1 VHFFG
6 DRIIA
11 ARLQLEDMVG
21 KPLIIVLVSAY
32 APHSGSTLEEKE
44 AFAGNLQACIN
55 ICGPDE
61 ILIMGIDANA
71 SLGTRSAHDK
81 QGAGRDRVR
90 GTHGIKDENEAGKK
104 LHMLLGVHELC
115 AASTFFQKRRYETW
129 YHPGANWRGFQIDHF
144 IVRQNDMKRVRDAG
158 AMGWRGVDSDHYAVG
173 LRLNLA
179 RNLKNR
185 IDENRGQK
193 RVWVDR
199 SLLQIDGTRDKFKQ
213 AVTHNLNLL
222 RNEHRMDGKPPPTQL
237 TMLEHA
243 MKIAREEVL
252 PSSKRRNPNW
262 YQARQQQLDPLVQD
276 RNAKQDSYN
285 RSCGDPKKKRRT
297 TESTDEA

>member
-1 VHFFG
+1 MALVLVAEHGVEEWKGGMGGRGGAHSKRLRELSVNFLSQNVRGLSQTKEQELVAGMVMKGTFAAMVQETWRTGRTMEVDSRGFALIHNGLASKVCRRGSLGVAIVLSPLAKRAWEQGGSKVHFFG

-11 ARLQLEDMVG
+11 ARLQLEGMVG

-71 SLGTRSAHDK
+71 SIGTRSAHDK
-81 QGAGRDRVR
+81 QGVGRDRVR

-129 YHPGANWRGFQIDHF
+129 YHPGANWRGF
-144 IVRQNDMKRVRDAG
+144 
-158 AMGWRGVDSDHYAVG
+158 S
-173 LRLNLA
+173 
-179 RNLKNR
+179 
-185 IDENRGQK
+185 
-193 RVWVDR
+193 
-199 SLLQIDGTRDKFKQ
+199 
-213 AVTHNLNLL
+213 
-222 RNEHRMDGKPPPTQL
+222 
-237 TMLEHA
+237 
-243 MKIAREEVL
+243 
-252 PSSKRRNPNW
+252 
-262 YQARQQQLDPLVQD
+262 
-276 RNAKQDSYN
+276 N
-285 RSCGDPKKKRRT
+285 RSFDCP
-297 TESTDEA
+297 TERHEAGL

>member
-1 VHFFG
+1 MAPVLVAEHGVEEWKGGMGGRGGAHSKRLRELSVNFLSQNVRGLSQTKEQELVAGLVMKGTFAAMVQETWRTGRTIVLSPLTKRAWEQGGSKVHFFG

-104 LHMLLGVHELC
+104 LHTLLGVNFVRHPRF
-115 AASTFFQKRRYETW
+115 SET
-129 YHPGANWRGFQIDHF
+129 AI
-144 IVRQNDMKRVRDAG
+144 
-158 AMGWRGVDSDHYAVG
+158 
-173 LRLNLA
+173 
-179 RNLKNR
+179 
-185 IDENRGQK
+185 
-193 RVWVDR
+193 
-199 SLLQIDGTRDKFKQ
+199 
-213 AVTHNLNLL
+213 
-222 RNEHRMDGKPPPTQL
+222 
-237 TMLEHA
+237 
-243 MKIAREEVL
+243 
-252 PSSKRRNPNW
+252 
-262 YQARQQQLDPLVQD
+262 
-276 RNAKQDSYN
+276 
-285 RSCGDPKKKRRT
+285 
-297 TESTDEA
+297 